1 VATHAN
7 PCGAATTWVV
17 SDNTWHVICF
27 GFLGDLFSSFNIEIV
42 LRHRTQSDFDDL
54 NAQGCAFSG
63 LIVATH
69 HLGDQI
75 PQNPHLGAWIGFFR
89 PNVQNIETCILWKL
103 LHRLQPNFA
112 QHSSWVVQI
121 RSKQIQD
128 GGPLPFRK
136 KVKSQYVRK
145 NFDWFWCNL
154 ARCRKL
160 FPVGDRLLKLW
171 IFENPRWRRPPSWK
185 SQKSRYRSYGL
196 TDLREIWHADAECV
210 S

>member
-1 VATHAN
+1 MFWFLRRPFFFLYYWDRAAPSHTERFWRSKRARMCLFGSHCCHSPFRGSN
-7 PCGAATTWVV
+7 PPKPPFGGVNRLFQAQRAKYWNLHIMKTTA
-17 SDNTWHVICF
+17 SITTKFCTT
-27 GFLGDLFSSFNIEIV
+27 LK
-42 LRHRTQSDFDDL
+42 T
-54 NAQGCAFSG
+54 
-63 LIVATH
+63 T
-69 HLGDQI
+69 
-75 PQNPHLGAWIGFFR
+75 
-89 PNVQNIETCILWKL
+89 TC
-103 LHRLQPNFA
+103 
-112 QHSSWVVQI
+112 SSWVVQI

-185 SQKSRYRSYGL
+185 SQKSRYHSYGL

>member
-27 GFLGDLFSSFNIEIV
+27 GFLGDLFSSFIIEIV

-63 LIVATH
+63 LTVATH

-89 PNVQNIETCILWKL
+89 PNVQKILKPAYYENYCIDYNQI
-103 LHRLQPNFA
+103 LHNTKDHHMLI
-112 QHSSWVVQI
+112 V
-121 RSKQIQD
+121 
-128 GGPLPFRK
+128 GGPNT
-136 KVKSQYVRK
+136 VQT
-145 NFDWFWCNL
+145 
-154 ARCRKL
+154 
-160 FPVGDRLLKLW
+160 
-171 IFENPRWRRPPSWK
+171 NPRWRTAAISEK
-185 SQKSRYRSYGL
+185 S
-196 TDLREIWHADAECV
+196 
-210 S
+210 